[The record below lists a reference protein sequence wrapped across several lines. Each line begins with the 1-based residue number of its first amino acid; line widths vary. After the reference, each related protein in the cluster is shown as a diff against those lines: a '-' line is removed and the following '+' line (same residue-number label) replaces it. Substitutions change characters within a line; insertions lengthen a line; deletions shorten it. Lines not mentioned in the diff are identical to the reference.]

1 MFSGPRRGKRSSEEI
16 RPHAPS
22 VNRDYNGNIWPVSNI
37 KKSVSG
43 RLESSQAVNCVVGK
57 KKILPKNMCSGGRT
71 GMCKS
76 WISNWS
82 WCPPTERDMHTHTHT
97 QNPLTVPGYC
107 LRPTRHQPNE
117 TYLWQEHAAPA
128 LLHTGTSWILAA
140 DTHTRTYSHSG
151 RREADGKMKTGRK
164 DAVVSFSPL
173 PHWVLS
179 HLVTRRL
186 ALCPMLRPRSPHSSS
201 FSYPAANTSLVS
213 PSLFLPQSTRD
224 CTPFLSLG
232 LQVVSLS
239 NPRESFLFPTACSS
253 ISSSLTESCSFTS
266 CTFHLWLWPAVL
278 CCRNSQKDIVRL
290 GWGCTDTHT
299 LTPGSYSALL
309 KLRLSCPARNV
320 LPWLEVVCTTG
331 NSSFK
336 FLGNSSCIT

>member
-1 MFSGPRRGKRSSEEI
+1 M
-16 RPHAPS
+16 
-22 VNRDYNGNIWPVSNI
+22 VT
-37 KKSVSG
+37 SG
-43 RLESSQAVNCVVGK
+43 RCPILKNLSVGGWSHPRLWIVWWEKKRFSQKICVLGDGQACVRAESQIEVDAHPRSVTC
-57 KKILPKNMCSGGRT
+57 
-71 GMCKS
+71 
-76 WISNWS
+76 
-82 WCPPTERDMHTHTHT
+82 THTHT

-140 DTHTRTYSHSG
+140 DTHTRTYSNSG

-186 ALCPMLRPRSPHSSS
+186 ALCPMLWPRSPHSSS

-299 LTPGSYSALL
+299 LTPGSYSA
-309 KLRLSCPARNV
+309 
-320 LPWLEVVCTTG
+320 
-331 NSSFK
+331 
-336 FLGNSSCIT
+336 

>member
-1 MFSGPRRGKRSSEEI
+1 M
-16 RPHAPS
+16 
-22 VNRDYNGNIWPVSNI
+22 VT
-37 KKSVSG
+37 SG
-43 RLESSQAVNCVVGK
+43 RCPILKNLSVGGWSHPRLWIVWWK
-57 KKILPKNMCSGGRT
+57 KKRFYQKICVPGDGQACVRAESQIEVDAHPRSVT
-71 GMCKS
+71 C
-76 WISNWS
+76 
-82 WCPPTERDMHTHTHT
+82 THTHT

-320 LPWLEVVCTTG
+320 LPWLEVVCTTA

>member
-1 MFSGPRRGKRSSEEI
+1 M
-16 RPHAPS
+16 
-22 VNRDYNGNIWPVSNI
+22 VT
-37 KKSVSG
+37 SG
-43 RLESSQAVNCVVGK
+43 RCPILKNLSVGGWSHPRLWIVWWK
-57 KKILPKNMCSGGRT
+57 KKRFYQKICVPGDGQACVRAESQIEVDAHPRSVT
-71 GMCKS
+71 C
-76 WISNWS
+76 
-82 WCPPTERDMHTHTHT
+82 THTHT

-299 LTPGSYSALL
+299 LTPGSYSA
-309 KLRLSCPARNV
+309 
-320 LPWLEVVCTTG
+320 
-331 NSSFK
+331 
-336 FLGNSSCIT
+336 

>member
-1 MFSGPRRGKRSSEEI
+1 M
-16 RPHAPS
+16 
-22 VNRDYNGNIWPVSNI
+22 VT
-37 KKSVSG
+37 SG
-43 RLESSQAVNCVVGK
+43 RCPILKNLSVGGWSHPRLWIVWWEKKRFSQKICVLGDGQACVRAESQIEVDAHPRSVTC
-57 KKILPKNMCSGGRT
+57 
-71 GMCKS
+71 
-76 WISNWS
+76 
-82 WCPPTERDMHTHTHT
+82 THTHT

-239 NPRESFLFPTACSS
+239 NPGESFLFPTACSS

-320 LPWLEVVCTTG
+320 LPWLEVVCTTA

-336 FLGNSSCIT
+336 FLANSSCIT

>member
-1 MFSGPRRGKRSSEEI
+1 M
-16 RPHAPS
+16 
-22 VNRDYNGNIWPVSNI
+22 VT
-37 KKSVSG
+37 SG
-43 RLESSQAVNCVVGK
+43 RCPILKNLSVGGWSHPRLWIVWWEKKRFSQKICVLGDGQACVRAESQIEVDAHPRSVTC
-57 KKILPKNMCSGGRT
+57 
-71 GMCKS
+71 
-76 WISNWS
+76 
-82 WCPPTERDMHTHTHT
+82 THTHT

-186 ALCPMLRPRSPHSSS
+186 ALCPMLWPRSPHSSS

-232 LQVVSLS
+232 LQVVSLW

-320 LPWLEVVCTTG
+320 LPWLGVVCTTA

>member
-82 WCPPTERDMHTHTHT
+82 WCPPTERDMHTHTHRT
-97 QNPLTVPGYC
+97 P
-107 LRPTRHQPNE
+107 
-117 TYLWQEHAAPA
+117 WQF
-128 LLHTGTSWILAA
+128 LGTASAQLDINQMKPICDRSTPPQLYSILEQAGSSPR
-140 DTHTRTYSHSG
+140 TRTHGQYSHSG

-320 LPWLEVVCTTG
+320 LPWLEVVCTTA

>member
-186 ALCPMLRPRSPHSSS
+186 ALCPMLRPRSPHSTS
-201 FSYPAANTSLVS
+201 FSYPAANTSLVLRLS
-213 PSLFLPQSTRD
+213 FFL
-224 CTPFLSLG
+224 
-232 LQVVSLS
+232 
-239 NPRESFLFPTACSS
+239 NPRETVLHFCLSVFKLFLSQIPGSPSFFPQHAPQFHPPWLNPALSPRAPFTSDFDRPYFVAGTVKRTLWDWVEVAQTHTHWHLVVTQHCWSWDFHVLQEM
-253 ISSSLTESCSFTS
+253 SSLDS
-266 CTFHLWLWPAVL
+266 
-278 CCRNSQKDIVRL
+278 KY
-290 GWGCTDTHT
+290 
-299 LTPGSYSALL
+299 YSEFQL
-309 KLRLSCPARNV
+309 
-320 LPWLEVVCTTG
+320 
-331 NSSFK
+331 
-336 FLGNSSCIT
+336 

>member
-1 MFSGPRRGKRSSEEI
+1 M
-16 RPHAPS
+16 
-22 VNRDYNGNIWPVSNI
+22 VT
-37 KKSVSG
+37 SG
-43 RLESSQAVNCVVGK
+43 RCPILKNLSVGGWSHPRLWIVWWEKKRFSQKICVLGDGQACVRAESQIEVDAHPRSVTC
-57 KKILPKNMCSGGRT
+57 
-71 GMCKS
+71 
-76 WISNWS
+76 
-82 WCPPTERDMHTHTHT
+82 THTHT

-224 CTPFLSLG
+224 CTPFLSLS

-320 LPWLEVVCTTG
+320 LPWLGVVCTTA

>member
-1 MFSGPRRGKRSSEEI
+1 M
-16 RPHAPS
+16 
-22 VNRDYNGNIWPVSNI
+22 VT
-37 KKSVSG
+37 SG
-43 RLESSQAVNCVVGK
+43 RCPILKNLSVGGWSHPRLWIVWWK
-57 KKILPKNMCSGGRT
+57 KKRFSQKICVLGDGQACVRAESQIEVDAHPRSVTC
-71 GMCKS
+71 
-76 WISNWS
+76 
-82 WCPPTERDMHTHTHT
+82 THTHT

-299 LTPGSYSALL
+299 LTPGSYSA
-309 KLRLSCPARNV
+309 
-320 LPWLEVVCTTG
+320 
-331 NSSFK
+331 
-336 FLGNSSCIT
+336 

>member
-1 MFSGPRRGKRSSEEI
+1 M
-16 RPHAPS
+16 
-22 VNRDYNGNIWPVSNI
+22 VT
-37 KKSVSG
+37 SG
-43 RLESSQAVNCVVGK
+43 RCPILKNLSVGGWSHPRLWIVWWEKKRFSQKICVLGDGQACVRAESQIEVDAHPRSVTC
-57 KKILPKNMCSGGRT
+57 
-71 GMCKS
+71 
-76 WISNWS
+76 
-82 WCPPTERDMHTHTHT
+82 THTHT

>member
-1 MFSGPRRGKRSSEEI
+1 M
-16 RPHAPS
+16 
-22 VNRDYNGNIWPVSNI
+22 VT
-37 KKSVSG
+37 SG
-43 RLESSQAVNCVVGK
+43 RCPILKNLSVGGWSHPRLWIVWWK
-57 KKILPKNMCSGGRT
+57 KKRFSQKICVLGDGQACVRAESQIEVDAHPRSVTC
-71 GMCKS
+71 
-76 WISNWS
+76 
-82 WCPPTERDMHTHTHT
+82 THTHT

-320 LPWLEVVCTTG
+320 LPWLGVVCTTA

>member
-1 MFSGPRRGKRSSEEI
+1 M
-16 RPHAPS
+16 
-22 VNRDYNGNIWPVSNI
+22 VT
-37 KKSVSG
+37 SG
-43 RLESSQAVNCVVGK
+43 RCPILKNLSVGGWSHPRLWIVWWEKKRFSQKICVLGDGQACVRAESQIEVDAHPRSVTC
-57 KKILPKNMCSGGRT
+57 
-71 GMCKS
+71 
-76 WISNWS
+76 
-82 WCPPTERDMHTHTHT
+82 THTHT

-299 LTPGSYSALL
+299 LTPGSYSA
-309 KLRLSCPARNV
+309 
-320 LPWLEVVCTTG
+320 
-331 NSSFK
+331 
-336 FLGNSSCIT
+336 